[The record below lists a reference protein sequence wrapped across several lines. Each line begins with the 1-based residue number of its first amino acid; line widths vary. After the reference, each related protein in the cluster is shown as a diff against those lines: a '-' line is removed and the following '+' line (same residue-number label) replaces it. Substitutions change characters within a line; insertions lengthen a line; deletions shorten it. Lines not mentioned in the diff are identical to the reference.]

1 MTAFG
6 PQNSQVSGR
15 PKDVW
20 ALGAAYEPY
29 IGRWSRRVAR
39 EFVQWLGVPPGR
51 RWIDVGC
58 GTGALTETILAV
70 ASPAFVEGVDPS
82 MLYVEH
88 ARAHI
93 DDDHV
98 RFVVGDAQR
107 LPQAT
112 DSVDAAVSGL
122 VLNFVPDPASAVGE
136 MARVVRPGGT
146 VAAYVWDYA
155 DGMELIRRFW
165 DAAIALDPEAIEV
178 DEGRRFP
185 ICRPGMLGAI
195 FREVGL
201 AGVEAR
207 AINVPTV
214 FKDFDDFWA
223 PFLGGQGPAPGYA
236 MGLSEDQRSR
246 LRENLRSALP
256 IDSDGSIALTAR
268 AWAVRGTKRTGG

>member
-1 MTAFG
+1 MTEFS
-6 PQNSQVSGR
+6 PQNSHVDGR
-15 PKDVW
+15 PKDAW

-39 EFVQWLGVPPGR
+39 DFVQWLGVPPGR

-58 GTGALTETILAV
+58 GTGALTETVLAV

-82 MLYVEH
+82 TFYAEY

-93 DDDHV
+93 DASHV
-98 RFVVGDAQR
+98 RFLVGDAQR

-112 DSVDAAVSGL
+112 DSVDAAVAGL

-155 DGMELIRRFW
+155 DRMELIRRFW
-165 DAAIALDPEAIEV
+165 DAAIALDPEAVVE

-185 ICRPGMLGAI
+185 ICSPDIIGAV
-195 FREVGL
+195 FREAGL
-201 AGVEAR
+201 SGVEVR
-207 AINVPTV
+207 AIDVPTV
-214 FKDFDDFWA
+214 FKNFDDYWA
-223 PFLGGQGPAPGYA
+223 PFLGGQGPAPSYA
-236 MGLSEDQRSR
+236 MRLREDQRSR
-246 LRENLRSALP
+246 LRETLRSALP
-256 IDSDGSIALTAR
+256 IGSDGSIALTAR
-268 AWAVRGTKRTGG
+268 AWAVRGATQTGG